1 MMLLTKMRFTPLSKV
16 YFRLFNE
23 LPHETTIRLNQAARY
38 AGELVGMQNNS
49 TLYYALQILKIAV
62 VCVCVVLFP
71 LSFLTR
77 FTLLGVPSSTLVMAL
92 VPVLS
97 LLFVCRLRVFASR
110 RPPAGRRLTVG
121 RHNKTRRCAQPRGDR
136 GDPEGRP

>member
-1 MMLLTKMRFTPLSKV
+1 MMLLTKMRFTPFSKA

-38 AGELVGMQNNS
+38 ANELVGLQYNS
-49 TLYYALQILKIAV
+49 TLYYTMQILKIAV

-92 VPVLS
+92 IPVLS
-97 LLFVCRLRVFASR
+97 LLFVCGLLVFLRRDALPLLVPNS
-110 RPPAGRRLTVG
+110 P
-121 RHNKTRRCAQPRGDR
+121 
-136 GDPEGRP
+136 